1 MALIGGLFTC
11 VYDENGKPDCA
22 VDEEYWDEYHK
33 SFLTNGVYPSP
44 ADSFMLKSNSGM
56 TLTVRPGACFINGK
70 YAYDKHEATVDITP
84 AGAAAR
90 WDRIIVRMDIP
101 TKQFSIISK
110 SGTGVA
116 PPELTRNSNT
126 WELGLA
132 VVFVPP
138 GTTAIAQSAI
148 TDTRADSSVCGWV
161 TAPLHEVSFAG
172 LEAQCLESF
181 QEFMQLIQGKLGN
194 DPATSLQRQVND
206 LTSQLEEI
214 ELRVADQQPQIAAL
228 TPLNGF
234 TLTNANTPAVAIRR
248 GREVH
253 VQIGVS
259 QPYIANRTFTQL
271 PAGMYDRGLHVLT
284 ATGGSNEMSYPVSV
298 GADGRLSFNG
308 AGQKDVYVNAT
319 FVLGE

>member
-1 MALIGGLFTC
+1 MALIGGVFTS
-11 VYDENGKPDCA
+11 VYDDSGNPDRA

-44 ADSFMLKSNSGM
+44 ADSFMVKSKSGM
-56 TLTVRPGACFINGK
+56 TLAVRPGACFVNGK
-70 YAYDKHEATVDITP
+70 YAYDKTEATVVIP
-84 AGAAAR
+84 AAGSSVR
-90 WDRIIVRMDIP
+90 RDRVVLRLDVAQRRFELAV
-101 TKQFSIISK
+101 K
-110 SGTGVA
+110 TGSASA
-116 PPELTRNSNT
+116 PALTRNSNI

-138 GTTAIAQSAI
+138 GTTAIAQSSI
-148 TDTRADSSVCGWV
+148 TDTRPNVDDCGWV

-172 LEAQCLESF
+172 LEAQCLSSF
-181 QEFMQLIQGKLGN
+181 QEFMQLIQGKLGD

-234 TLTNANTPAVAIRR
+234 TLTSANTPAVAIRR

-253 VQIGVS
+253 IQIGVS
-259 QPYIANRTFTQL
+259 QPSIASRTFTQL
-271 PAGMYDRGLHVLT
+271 PVGMYDSGMHVMYG
-284 ATGGSNEMSYPVSV
+284 TGGSDGESYPISV
-298 GADGRLSFNG
+298 GSDGLVSFNNG
-308 AGQKDVYVNAT
+308 GKESVYLNAS
-319 FVLGE
+319 FVLKG

>member
-1 MALIGGLFTC
+1 MALIGGVFTS
-11 VYDENGKPDCA
+11 VYDDSGNPDRA

-44 ADSFMLKSNSGM
+44 TDSFMVKSKSGM
-56 TLTVRPGACFINGK
+56 TLTVRPGACFVNGK
-70 YAYDKHEATVDITP
+70 YAYDKTEATVVIP
-84 AGAAAR
+84 AAGSSVR
-90 WDRIIVRMDIP
+90 RDRVVLRLDVAQRRFELAV
-101 TKQFSIISK
+101 K
-110 SGTGVA
+110 TGSASA
-116 PPELTRNSNT
+116 PALTRNSNI

-138 GTTAIAQSAI
+138 GTTAIAQSSI
-148 TDTRADSSVCGWV
+148 TDTRPNVDACGWV

-172 LEAQCLESF
+172 LEAQCLSSF
-181 QEFMQLIQGKLGN
+181 QEFMQLIQGKLGD

-234 TLTNANTPAVAIRR
+234 MLTSANTPAVAIRR

>member
-1 MALIGGLFTC
+1 MALIGGVFTSI
-11 VYDENGKPDCA
+11 YDDSGNPDRA

-44 ADSFMLKSNSGM
+44 TDSFMVKSKSGM
-56 TLTVRPGACFINGK
+56 TLTVRPGACFVNGK
-70 YAYDKHEATVDITP
+70 YAYDKTEATVGIP
-84 AGAAAR
+84 AAGSSVR
-90 WDRIIVRMDIP
+90 RDRVVLRLDVAQRRFELAV
-101 TKQFSIISK
+101 K
-110 SGTGVA
+110 TGSASA
-116 PPELTRNSNT
+116 PALTRNSNI

-161 TAPLHEVSFAG
+161 TAPLHEASFAG

-181 QEFMQLIQGKLGN
+181 QEFMQLIEGKLGD
-194 DPATSLQRQVND
+194 DPATSLQNQING
-206 LTSQLEEI
+206 LTNQLEEM